1 MAARIL
7 MIALCSLSLTVV
19 YMFTKC
25 RNPLL
30 TAARS
35 AACGI
40 SALMF
45 VNLTS
50 AATGCYIAVNHFT
63 AFVATVLSLPG
74 VIGLV
79 LLNLVFA

>member
-7 MIALCSLSLTVV
+7 MIVLCILSMVVV

-25 RNPLL
+25 RRPFV
-30 TAARS
+30 TAVKS
-35 AACGI
+35 AVCGI
-40 SALMF
+40 SALML

-74 VIGLV
+74 VVGLV
-79 LLNLVFA
+79 LLNLVFI

>member
-7 MIALCSLSLTVV
+7 MIALAVMSMCVV

-25 RNPLL
+25 RKPLL
-30 TAARS
+30 TAAKI
-35 AACGI
+35 AVCGI
-40 SALMF
+40 SALVL
-45 VNLTS
+45 VNITS

-74 VIGLV
+74 VVGLV
-79 LLNLVFA
+79 LLNLVFI

>member
-7 MIALCSLSLTVV
+7 MIALAVMSMCVI

-25 RNPLL
+25 RKPLL
-30 TAARS
+30 TAAKS
-35 AACGI
+35 AVCGI
-40 SALMF
+40 SALML
-45 VNLTS
+45 VNITS

-74 VIGLV
+74 VVGLV
-79 LLNLVFA
+79 LLNLVFI